1 MIYVKERT
9 IEDITAINDKW
20 VKETNADPKLLKNYF
35 NCIYNPILK
44 ANDCGHS
51 KVINVAPP
59 PPLHICKL
67 GPFNHLIKNLS
78 KLCPDHVEKF
88 TETIHVSK
96 EKYHNEDYEG
106 NEINKFLK
114 NLISSQKFLIK
125 SIIGLLMDSGQ

>member
-44 ANDCGHS
+44 PNDSGHT
-51 KVINVAPP
+51 KVINVTPP
-59 PPLHICKL
+59 SPLHICKL

-78 KLCPDHVEKF
+78 KLCPDHVEEF
-88 TETIHVSK
+88 TGTIHVSK
-96 EKYHNEDYEG
+96 EKYNNEDY
-106 NEINKFLK
+106 EINKFLK
-114 NLISSQKFLIK
+114 NLISLKKFLIK

>member
-1 MIYVKERT
+1 M
-9 IEDITAINDKW
+9 
-20 VKETNADPKLLKNYF
+20 TNGWKKLMLIQNFWKTTSIVFTTPFKNQ
-35 NCIYNPILK
+35 
-44 ANDCGHS
+44 GHT

-106 NEINKFLK
+106 NEINKCLK
-114 NLISSQKFLIK
+114 NLMFAEIFDKKYHWFIDGFGAIRYL
-125 SIIGLLMDSGQ
+125 